1 MISAARRRAL
11 TAAHGRREDQIPG
24 VLLTKAGKEVL
35 VDGYELRMLQ
45 RTAGALPGFSGS
57 MRRHLYRQAEQIA
70 AHVHRSATTWVG
82 MSWR

>member
-11 TAAHGRREDQIPG
+11 TAADGRREDQIPG
-24 VLLTKAGKEVL
+24 VLLTRAGKEVL

-82 MSWR
+82 LSWR